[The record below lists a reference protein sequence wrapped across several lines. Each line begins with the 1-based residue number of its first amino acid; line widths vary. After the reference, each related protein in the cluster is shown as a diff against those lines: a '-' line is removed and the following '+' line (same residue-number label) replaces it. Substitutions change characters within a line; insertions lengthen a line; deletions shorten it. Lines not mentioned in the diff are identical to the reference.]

1 MGEAM
6 NERGIGIKGF
16 RDGVLIALDS
26 SEPWQKLVDELAG
39 RIDGQSTFFAGARV
53 TLDVGSRP
61 VTRHELSSIKA
72 MLERRGLTLINVLT
86 ESQTTLDSA
95 GALDVRGN
103 LHQPAAPAVSS
114 SAAPVEEST
123 SSEEDGSTG
132 LMIRKTLR
140 GGRTV
145 RSRGHV
151 VVFGDVNP
159 GAEIIA
165 DGDII
170 VWGRLRGLVHAG
182 AEGDETAVVCA
193 LDMLPTQLR
202 IAGFISVAPVDKRHK
217 ARPETALIRNRQ
229 IIVEAWK

>member
-1 MGEAM
+1 M

-26 SEPWQKLVDELAG
+26 SEPWQSLVDELAG

-103 LHQPAAPAVSS
+103 LHQPAPPAASQ
-114 SAAPVEEST
+114 AAAAEET
-123 SSEEDGSTG
+123 ISSEEDGSTG

-165 DGDII
+165 EGDII

-182 AEGDETAVVCA
+182 SEGDETAVVCA
-193 LDMLPTQLR
+193 LDMMPTQLR
-202 IAGFISVAPVDKRHK
+202 IAGYISVAPADKRHK

>member
-1 MGEAM
+1 M
-6 NERGIGIKGF
+6 NERVSIKGF

-26 SEPWQKLVDELAG
+26 GESWQTLVDDLAH
-39 RIDGQSTFFAGARV
+39 RIEGQATFFAGARI

-86 ESQTTLDSA
+86 ESKTTLDSA
-95 GALDVRGN
+95 GALDIRGN
-103 LHQPAAPAVSS
+103 LTYLPNNAHPSAPT
-114 SAAPVEEST
+114 EEMAIP
-123 SSEEDGSTG
+123 SEEDGSSG
-132 LMIRKTLR
+132 VMIRKTLR

-145 RSRGHV
+145 KSQGHV
-151 VVFGDVNP
+151 VIFGDVNP

-165 DGDII
+165 GGDVV
-170 VWGRLRGLVHAG
+170 VWGRVRGIVHAG
-182 AEGDETAVVCA
+182 ADGDESAVVCA
-193 LDMLPTQLR
+193 LDMMPTQLR

-217 ARPETALIRNRQ
+217 ARPEMALIRARQ